1 MVGTGLQTLFNSRN
15 TLLQQ
20 VYFPNMM
27 LAIPYSVYD
36 TPKSQQVYIGEP
48 WIFWRYSAKW

>member
-27 LAIPYSVYD
+27 LAIPYSVYE
-36 TPKSQQVYIGEP
+36 TSKSQQVYIGEP